1 MKTDM
6 NKNISS
12 PFDFDAEGVVLG
24 SAILEKKAMPEV
36 AQHLRADMFYY
47 DNHRIIFAAL
57 MRMYNERRDID
68 LITVADELRRNNE
81 LEKVEGPY
89 YITKL
94 CSQVVS
100 TVHLK
105 QHCLIVKEL
114 YLRREIIKGL
124 TQLLGTAQ
132 DMSMDIADVVCE
144 MQELATRVEKDAVKA
159 DNLRNMETLMNDTLT
174 QAKGRIENS
183 ANGVTGTDTG
193 LTDLNKITGGWQR
206 GDLVVIAARPATG
219 KTMFSLF
226 LARIAAKT
234 GINAVFFSIEMQ
246 GERLGDRLIL
256 MESDVSPYRWRTG
269 MTDDKEWNE
278 AFSTAESLAELPIIV
293 DDSPSMSMDYIRA
306 QSRMLKSRGKCDMI
320 FIDYLQ
326 LSDMKGSVK
335 ENRNRE
341 QEVATAA
348 RKAKLLAKEMD
359 CPVIL
364 LSQLN
369 REAENRYGGKPQLSD
384 LRESGAIEQDADI
397 VVMLYRPALYNIPT
411 DKDSGYPTEGLGV
424 LNIAKHRN
432 GETGNVYFSHNKSMT
447 KIADYTPPMEW
458 LMKQAK

>member
-1 MKTDM
+1 ME
-6 NKNISS
+6 KNIAL
-12 PFDFDAEGVVLG
+12 PFDCDTEEVVLG
-24 SAILEKKAMPEV
+24 AAMLEVKAMPEV
-36 AQHLRADMFYY
+36 AHYLRPEMFYY

-57 MRMYNERRDID
+57 MRMYNERRNID
-68 LITVADELRRNNE
+68 LITVADELRRSNE
-81 LEKVEGPY
+81 LEKVGGPF

-94 CSQVVS
+94 CSQVAS
-100 TVHLK
+100 SAHLK
-105 QHCLIVKEL
+105 NHCLIVKDL
-114 YLRREIIKGL
+114 YLRRLVIKGL
-124 TQLLGTAQ
+124 SQLLGTAQ
-132 DMSMDIADVVCE
+132 DMTVDLTDVVCNI
-144 MQELATRVEKDAVKA
+144 QELATQVEKDAVKA
-159 DNLRNMETLMNDTLT
+159 DNVRNMEVLMDDTLT

-206 GDLVVIAARPATG
+206 GDLVVLAARPATG
-219 KTMFSLF
+219 KTMLSLF
-226 LARIAAKT
+226 LARIAARA
-234 GINAVFFSIEMQ
+234 GANAVFFSIEMQ

-256 MESDVSPYRWRTG
+256 MESNVNPYRWRTG
-269 MTDDKEWNE
+269 LTDEAEWNE
-278 AFSTAESLAELPIIV
+278 AYATAESLAELPIIV
-293 DDSPSMSMDYIRA
+293 DDNPSMSMDYIRA
-306 QSRMLKSRGKCDMI
+306 QARMLKSRGKCDII

-348 RKAKLLAKEMD
+348 RKAKLLAKEMN

-447 KIADYTPPMEW
+447 KIVDYVPPMEW

>member
-1 MKTDM
+1 ME
-6 NKNISS
+6 KNIVL
-12 PFDFDAEGVVLG
+12 PFDCDSEEVVLG
-24 SAILEKKAMPEV
+24 AAMLEVKAMPEV
-36 AQHLRADMFYY
+36 VQYLRPEMFYY
-47 DNHRIIFAAL
+47 DNHRIIFTAL
-57 MRMYNERRDID
+57 MRMYNERRNID
-68 LITVADELRRNNE
+68 LITVADELRRHDE
-81 LEKVEGPY
+81 LEKVGGPF

-94 CSQVVS
+94 CSQVAS
-100 TVHLK
+100 TAHLRA
-105 QHCLIVKEL
+105 HCLIVKDF
-114 YLRREIIKGL
+114 YLRRQVIKGL
-124 TQLLGTAQ
+124 SQLLGTAQ
-132 DMSMDIADVVCE
+132 DMTVDLADVVCDI
-144 MQELATRVEKDAVKA
+144 QELATQVEKDAVKA
-159 DNLRNMETLMNDTLT
+159 DNVRNMEVLMDDTLT
-174 QAKGRIENS
+174 QAKGRMENS

-193 LTDLNKITGGWQR
+193 LADLNKITGGWQN
-206 GDLVVIAARPATG
+206 GDLVVLAARPATG

-226 LARIAAKT
+226 LARIAART
-234 GINAVFFSIEMQ
+234 GVNAVFFSIEMQ

-256 MESDVSPYRWRTG
+256 MESNVNPYRWRTG
-269 MTDDKEWNE
+269 QTDEAEWNE
-278 AFSTAESLAELPIIV
+278 AYTTAESLAELPIIV
-293 DDSPSMSMDYIRA
+293 DDNPSMSMDYIRA
-306 QSRMLKSRGKCDMI
+306 QARMLKSRGKCDII

-348 RKAKLLAKEMD
+348 RKAKLLAKEMN

-447 KIADYTPPMEW
+447 KIVDYVPPMEW

>member
-1 MKTDM
+1 ME
-6 NKNISS
+6 KNIVL
-12 PFDFDAEGVVLG
+12 PFDCDSEEVVLG
-24 SAILEKKAMPEV
+24 AAMLEVKAMPEV
-36 AQHLRADMFYY
+36 VQYLRPEMFYY
-47 DNHRIIFAAL
+47 DNHRIIFTAL
-57 MRMYNERRDID
+57 MRMYNERRNID
-68 LITVADELRRNNE
+68 LITVADELRRHDE
-81 LEKVEGPY
+81 LEKVGGPF

-94 CSQVVS
+94 CSQVAS
-100 TVHLK
+100 TAHLRA
-105 QHCLIVKEL
+105 HCLIVKDF
-114 YLRREIIKGL
+114 YLRRQVIKGL
-124 TQLLGTAQ
+124 SQLLGTAQ
-132 DMSMDIADVVCE
+132 DMTVDLADVVCDI
-144 MQELATRVEKDAVKA
+144 QELATQVEKDAVKA
-159 DNLRNMETLMNDTLT
+159 DNVRNMEVLMNDTLT
-174 QAKGRIENS
+174 QAKGRMENS

-193 LTDLNKITGGWQR
+193 LADLNKITGGWQN
-206 GDLVVIAARPATG
+206 GDLVVVAARPATG

-226 LARIAAKT
+226 LARIAART
-234 GINAVFFSIEMQ
+234 GVNAVFFSIEMQ

-256 MESDVSPYRWRTG
+256 MESNVNPYRWRTG
-269 MTDDKEWNE
+269 QTEEAEWNE
-278 AFSTAESLAELPIIV
+278 AYTTAESLAELPIIV
-293 DDSPSMSMDYIRA
+293 DDNPSMSMDYIRA
-306 QSRMLKSRGKCDMI
+306 QARMLKSRGKCDII

-348 RKAKLLAKEMD
+348 RKAKLLAKEMN

-447 KIADYTPPMEW
+447 KIVDYVPPMEW

>member
-1 MKTDM
+1 ME
-6 NKNISS
+6 KNIVL
-12 PFDFDAEGVVLG
+12 PFDCDSEEVVLG
-24 SAILEKKAMPEV
+24 AAMLEVKAMPEV
-36 AQHLRADMFYY
+36 VQYLRPEMFYY
-47 DNHRIIFAAL
+47 DNHRIIFTAL
-57 MRMYNERRDID
+57 MRMYNERRNID
-68 LITVADELRRNNE
+68 LITVADELRRHDE
-81 LEKVEGPY
+81 LEKVGGPF

-94 CSQVVS
+94 CSQVAS
-100 TVHLK
+100 TAHLRA
-105 QHCLIVKEL
+105 HCLIVKDF
-114 YLRREIIKGL
+114 YLRRQVIKGL
-124 TQLLGTAQ
+124 SQLLGTAQ
-132 DMSMDIADVVCE
+132 DMTVDLADVVCDI
-144 MQELATRVEKDAVKA
+144 QELATQVEKDAVKA
-159 DNLRNMETLMNDTLT
+159 DNVRNMEVLMDDTLT
-174 QAKGRIENS
+174 QAKGRMENS

-193 LTDLNKITGGWQR
+193 LADLNKITGGWQN
-206 GDLVVIAARPATG
+206 GDLVVLAARPATG

-226 LARIAAKT
+226 LARIAART
-234 GINAVFFSIEMQ
+234 GVNAVFFSIEMQ

-256 MESDVSPYRWRTG
+256 MESNVNPYRWRTG
-269 MTDDKEWNE
+269 QTEEAEWNE
-278 AFSTAESLAELPIIV
+278 AYTTAESLAELPIIV
-293 DDSPSMSMDYIRA
+293 DDNPSMSMDYIRA
-306 QSRMLKSRGKCDMI
+306 QARMLKSRGKCDII

-348 RKAKLLAKEMD
+348 RKAKLLAKEMN

-447 KIADYTPPMEW
+447 KIVDYVPPMEW

>member
-1 MKTDM
+1 ME
-6 NKNISS
+6 KNIAL
-12 PFDFDAEGVVLG
+12 PFDCDTEEVVLG
-24 SAILEKKAMPEV
+24 AAMLEVKAMPEV
-36 AQHLRADMFYY
+36 VQYLRPEMFYY

-57 MRMYNERRDID
+57 MRMYNERRNID
-68 LITVADELRRNNE
+68 LITVADELRRHNE
-81 LEKVEGPY
+81 LDKVGGPF

-94 CSQVVS
+94 CSQVAS
-100 TVHLK
+100 TAHLRT
-105 QHCLIVKEL
+105 HCLIVKDF
-114 YLRREIIKGL
+114 YLRRQVIKGL
-124 TQLLGTAQ
+124 SHLLGTAQ
-132 DMSMDIADVVCE
+132 DMSVDLADVVCDI
-144 MQELATRVEKDAVKA
+144 QELATQVEKDAVKA
-159 DNLRNMETLMNDTLT
+159 DNVRNMEVLMNDTIT
-174 QAKGRIENS
+174 QAKERMENS

-193 LTDLNKITGGWQR
+193 LTDLNKITGGWQK
-206 GDLVVIAARPATG
+206 GDLVIIASRPATG

-226 LARIAAKT
+226 MARIAART

-256 MESDVSPYRWRTG
+256 MESNVNPYRWRTG
-269 MTDDKEWNE
+269 QTDEAEWNE
-278 AFSTAESLAELPIIV
+278 AYTTAESLAELPIIV
-293 DDSPSMSMDYIRA
+293 DDNPSMSMDYIRA
-306 QSRMLKSRGKCDMI
+306 QARMLKSRGKCDII

-326 LSDMKGSVK
+326 LSDMKGTVK

-348 RKAKLLAKEMD
+348 RKAKLLAKEMN

-397 VVMLYRPALYNIPT
+397 VVMLYRPALYDIPT

-447 KIADYTPPMEW
+447 KIEDYVPPMEW
-458 LMKQAK
+458 LMKHAK

>member
-1 MKTDM
+1 ME
-6 NKNISS
+6 KNIAL
-12 PFDFDAEGVVLG
+12 PFDCDTEEVVLG
-24 SAILEKKAMPEV
+24 AAMLEVKAMPEV
-36 AQHLRADMFYY
+36 AHYLRPEMFYY

-57 MRMYNERRDID
+57 MRMYNERRNID
-68 LITVADELRRNNE
+68 LITVADELRRSNE
-81 LEKVEGPY
+81 LEKVGGPF

-94 CSQVVS
+94 CSQVAS
-100 TVHLK
+100 SAHLK
-105 QHCLIVKEL
+105 NHCLIVKDL
-114 YLRREIIKGL
+114 YLRRLVIKGL
-124 TQLLGTAQ
+124 SQLLGTAQ
-132 DMSMDIADVVCE
+132 DMTVDLTDVVCNI
-144 MQELATRVEKDAVKA
+144 QELATQVEKDAVKA
-159 DNLRNMETLMNDTLT
+159 DNVRNMEVLMDDTLT

-206 GDLVVIAARPATG
+206 GDLVVLAARPATG
-219 KTMFSLF
+219 KTMLSLF
-226 LARIAAKT
+226 LARIAARA
-234 GINAVFFSIEMQ
+234 GANAVFFSIEMQ

-256 MESDVSPYRWRTG
+256 MESNVNPYRWRTG
-269 MTDDKEWNE
+269 LTDEAEWNE
-278 AFSTAESLAELPIIV
+278 AYATAESLAELPIIV
-293 DDSPSMSMDYIRA
+293 DDNPSMSMDYIRA
-306 QSRMLKSRGKCDMI
+306 QARMLKSRGKCDII

-348 RKAKLLAKEMD
+348 RKAKLLAKELD
-359 CPVIL
+359 IPVVL
-364 LSQLN
+364 LCQLN
-369 REAENRYGGKPQLSD
+369 RDCETRRGHRPELND

-447 KIADYTPPMEW
+447 KIVDYVPPMEW